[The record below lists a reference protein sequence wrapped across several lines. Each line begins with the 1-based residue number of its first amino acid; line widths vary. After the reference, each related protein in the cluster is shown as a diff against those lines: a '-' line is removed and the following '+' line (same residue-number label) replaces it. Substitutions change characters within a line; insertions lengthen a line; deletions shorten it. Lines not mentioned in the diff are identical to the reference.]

1 MKLVVFPYLPKFDFP
16 SNYLSRL
23 PTQSL
28 YFALGHDPASFIGNI
43 WENCDDHVVSFP
55 HRTTLIFSQK
65 LVKALTSL
73 LFATKLLLG
82 DSTRVQADELGSVP
96 SMQMEHSR

>member
-1 MKLVVFPYLPKFDFP
+1 MKLVVFPYLPKFDIP

-28 YFALGHDPASFIGNI
+28 YFALGHDPASFIGNV

-55 HRTTLIFSQK
+55 NSQDHSNFFTKTCQSFNIFTICNK
-65 LVKALTSL
+65 TIAW
-73 LFATKLLLG
+73 
-82 DSTRVQADELGSVP
+82 
-96 SMQMEHSR
+96 